1 MTSWIRSSRIGPL
14 SLERLVS
21 ASRTG
26 ASCFD
31 CWPVR
36 LRSFFAG
43 SEAGRDL
50 CGKSRFEGLGSEP
63 ARSFSEEAFV
73 VSRRIGLVRSPAS
86 SGFHHEG
93 HRCNCSAVECVD
105 RRITEFS
112 THFGA
117 RAPAGPLYRGIRFY
131 SSHSQRED
139 NSDGFGVD
147 DVVARGWHI
156 SDETESD
163 WRSHAAAIARSIQ
176 LIRTRMQWNTL
187 LSRLR
192 QLDAELEKPDLWS
205 DPVQASKISREKG
218 ALAARLKAVNE
229 MESELIEQ
237 IGMAELAREEKD
249 SQIEAATEALAALRT
264 LAKEKELAALLSGEH
279 DECSCFLEV
288 QAGAGGVESMDWASM
303 LIRMYRMWGLQRGYE
318 VSTIEEMFGEEAGIK
333 RATIRLDGQFGYG
346 YAKSEA
352 GVHRLVRIS
361 PFDAGKR
368 RHTSFAAVAVMPVL
382 DESAIKIVID
392 ESDLRIERYRA
403 GGAGGQHV
411 NKTESAVRIVHIP
424 TGIVVQCQADRSQ
437 HRNKATALGVLQS
450 RLYQMETA
458 RRAQASAQH
467 TETLGDITWGNQ
479 IRSYVLQPY
488 QMVKDLRTGHE
499 VGNPTAVLDGDIDG
513 FILSYLASQVRDT
526 NQS

>member
-1 MTSWIRSSRIGPL
+1 MG
-14 SLERLVS
+14 RLVS
-21 ASRTG
+21 ASRIG
-26 ASCFD
+26 AFCFG
-31 CWPVR
+31 CRPVWW
-36 LRSFFAG
+36 RSFFAG
-43 SEAGRDL
+43 SAAGRDL
-50 CGKSRFEGLGSEP
+50 CGNSRVDALSSEL
-63 ARSFSEEAFV
+63 ARARAFSEDAFV
-73 VSRRIGLVRSPAS
+73 VSRRAGLLRSPAS
-86 SGFHHEG
+86 SGLHHDG
-93 HRCNCSAVECVD
+93 HRCICSAVVCVD

-112 THFGA
+112 TQFCA
-117 RAPAGPLYRGIRFY
+117 LVPAAPLFRGIRFY
-131 SSHSQRED
+131 SSHSQRDD

-156 SDETESD
+156 SDEAESD
-163 WRSHAAAIARSIQ
+163 WRGHAAAIARSIQ

-192 QLDAELEKPDLWS
+192 QLDVELEKPDLWS

-218 ALAARLKAVNE
+218 TLAGRLKAVNE

-249 SQIEAATEALAALRT
+249 SQIEAEATEALAALRT

-303 LIRMYRMWGLQRGYE
+303 LIRMYRMWGLRRGYE

-382 DESAIKIVID
+382 DESAIKIDID

-513 FILSYLASQVRDT
+513 FILSYLASQVRDAK
-526 NQS
+526 

>member
-1 MTSWIRSSRIGPL
+1 MVRPIHPHLGTNHVTSHMDDSVGTVADDCSQWCDQTRSQLCCRHLLPRG
-14 SLERLVS
+14 LVW
-21 ASRTG
+21 RN
-26 ASCFD
+26 
-31 CWPVR
+31 
-36 LRSFFAG
+36 
-43 SEAGRDL
+43 
-50 CGKSRFEGLGSEP
+50 
-63 ARSFSEEAFV
+63 FSEHMSTWEFEL
-73 VSRRIGLVRSPAS
+73 STLGFLVAEEEEEQFLGESERGQQCFA
-86 SGFHHEG
+86 
-93 HRCNCSAVECVD
+93 
-105 RRITEFS
+105 I
-112 THFGA
+112 
-117 RAPAGPLYRGIRFY
+117 AGDEEKIWILPLRD
-131 SSHSQRED
+131 D

-156 SDETESD
+156 SDEAESD
-163 WRSHAAAIARSIQ
+163 WRGHAAAIARSIQ

-192 QLDAELEKPDLWS
+192 QLDVELEKPDLWS

-218 ALAARLKAVNE
+218 TLAGRLKAVNE

-249 SQIEAATEALAALRT
+249 SQIEAEATEALAALRT

-303 LIRMYRMWGLQRGYE
+303 LIRMYRMWGLRRGYE

-382 DESAIKIVID
+382 DESAIKIDID

-513 FILSYLASQVRDT
+513 FILSYLASQVRFGPWRLPFKEAYKSSV
-526 NQS
+526 QRLSL